1 MKSILSKS
9 FLPWVVVLVNMMVAP
24 SVWAARE
31 FEILEL
37 GKETRELELRQP
49 ITSITE
55 RLAQI
60 EATLVQ
66 ITRVQVNRA
75 EQGLA
80 IVLETSAG
88 ELSVPAT
95 TTEGNRL
102 KAVIPNTVLALP
114 DGPGYRQVNPSTG
127 IAEVSVIPLPENQV
141 QVEIVGTEAPPTVTI
156 QIEAP
161 GLIFAV
167 ETATFAALEEDE
179 DLEITVTAEQE
190 EEADYRVPKTSTAT
204 RTDTPLRDVPQ
215 SIQIIP
221 KEVLEDQ
228 QVVKLEE
235 ALRNISGVTFGGSG
249 EGAGLVLGLRGFTG
263 TPILLDGFR
272 QFGIIDFQGTQE
284 TANLESVEVLKGPAS
299 ILYGEIQPGGV
310 INLVSKQPL
319 DSPFYGAELQVGS
332 RALFRPRIDFSG
344 PLTKDGNLLYR
355 LNAVFSREDSFQDFE
370 TDSRRVFIA
379 PTLAWKISDRT
390 DLNLQ
395 LEYLD
400 YKQPFSTGRVA
411 DGDQVVDIPR
421 SRIINEPG
429 DFATGTTLNI
439 GYNVE
444 HRFSDN
450 WKIRNSFRY
459 LSRDIIQDFA
469 FPFAFDPATG
479 IVTRNF
485 GGIDIDVDSYSLQTN
500 VVGKFNTGS
509 VKHTLLA
516 GVDLNQT
523 TDETFAAF
531 DLLNSLPL
539 DVFNPVYGTQPR
551 PNFRDLPTFVDRNI
565 TERRLG
571 IYLQDQ
577 VEILKNLKLLA
588 GLRYDI
594 VELKTQSGP
603 NAFDPV
609 GFTAS
614 QTDTALTPRLGVVYQ
629 PVPPISLYASYSQS
643 FDSSTESNFT
653 GNILGPERGEGWEA
667 GIKADLN
674 SNLSATLAY
683 FDITKRNVATTDP
696 NNPLFSITTGR
707 QRSRGVEVDL
717 TGQILPG
724 WNVIASYAYTDAKI
738 TQDNTFPVGNRLDG
752 NPLHSANLWTTYEI
766 QTGALQGL
774 GVGAGF
780 NYVSDR
786 FGDLDN
792 SFKLGSYF
800 LTNAAIF
807 YRRNNWRAAVNFK
820 NVFNVVYSNS
830 AFGNT
835 RIDVGEPLT
844 VVGSIRIE
852 F

>member
-1 MKSILSKS
+1 MKRILSKS
-9 FLPWVVVLVNMMVAP
+9 FLLWAVALANMM
-24 SVWAARE
+24 AAHPVCAVE
-31 FEILEL
+31 ESEIPEL
-37 GKETRELELRQP
+37 GGEAGEPQNPQP
-49 ITSITE
+49 ATSVTE
-55 RLAQI
+55 WLAQI
-60 EATLVQ
+60 EETLVQ
-66 ITRVQVNRA
+66 ITEIQVNPT
-75 EQGLA
+75 EQGVA
-80 IVLETSAG
+80 IVLETSADA
-88 ELSVPAT
+88 LSIPT
-95 TTEGNRL
+95 TETEGNRL
-102 KAVIPNTVLALP
+102 TAVIPNAVLALP
-114 DGPGYRQVNPSTG
+114 DGPEYRQTNPATG
-127 IAEVSVIPLPENQV
+127 IAEVSVTPLTADQV
-141 QVEIVGTEAPPTVTI
+141 QVEIVGTEAPPTVAI
-156 QIEAP
+156 QNEIT
-161 GLIFAV
+161 GLVFTVDAIAQ
-167 ETATFAALEEDE
+167 ATSEDE
-179 DLEITVTAEQE
+179 EIEVTVTAERE
-190 EEADYRVPKTSTAT
+190 EIGYRVPNASTAT
-204 RTDTPLRDVPQ
+204 KTDTPIRDVPQ

-235 ALRNISGVTFGGSG
+235 ALRNASGVTFSGSG

-284 TANLESVEVLKGPAS
+284 TANLERVEVLKGPAS

-344 PLTKDGNLLYR
+344 PLTKDGDLLYR

-370 TDSRRVFIA
+370 TDPRRVFIA

-429 DFATGTTLNI
+429 DFATGTIFNI
-439 GYNVE
+439 GYNFE

-450 WKIRNSFRY
+450 WRIRNSFRY
-459 LSRDIIQDFA
+459 LSRDIVQDFA

-485 GGIDIDVDSYSLQTN
+485 GGVDIDVDSYSLQTN
-500 VVGKFNTGS
+500 VVGKLNTGS

-531 DLLNSLPL
+531 DLLNPLPL
-539 DVFNPVYGTQPR
+539 DVFNLVYGTQPR
-551 PNFRDLPTFVDRNI
+551 PNFRDLPTFVDRTI

-707 QRSRGVEVDL
+707 QRSRGVEIDL
-717 TGQILPG
+717 TGQILLG

-820 NVFNVVYSNS
+820 NVFNVDYSNS

-835 RIDVGEPLT
+835 RIDVGEPFT